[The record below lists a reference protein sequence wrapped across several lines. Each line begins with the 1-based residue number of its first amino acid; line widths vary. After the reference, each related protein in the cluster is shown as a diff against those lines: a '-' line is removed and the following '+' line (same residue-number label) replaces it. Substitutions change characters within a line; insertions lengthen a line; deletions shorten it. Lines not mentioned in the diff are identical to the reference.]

1 LQGFVDKMFTP
12 ASTDIKM
19 SNNNNIDL
27 LKFSMTPSNMEV
39 ITNLAQSQYLDNV
52 TQSEGF
58 SILKNERLNTP
69 GLVQPQNVKQMLM
82 SPPPPTSG

>member
-1 LQGFVDKMFTP
+1 MDKMFTP

-19 SNNNNIDL
+19 SNNVDL

-39 ITNLAQSQYLDNV
+39 ITNLAQSQYLENV

-69 GLVQPQNVKQMLM
+69 GLV
-82 SPPPPTSG
+82 

>member
-1 LQGFVDKMFTP
+1 MFTP

-19 SNNNNIDL
+19 GSNNNVDL

-39 ITNLAQSQYLDNV
+39 VTDLAQSQYLENA

-69 GLVQPQNVKQMLM
+69 GLV
-82 SPPPPTSG
+82 

>member
-1 LQGFVDKMFTP
+1 MDKMYTP

-19 SNNNNIDL
+19 SNNVDL

-39 ITNLAQSQYLDNV
+39 ITNLAQSQYLENV

-69 GLVQPQNVKQMLM
+69 GLV
-82 SPPPPTSG
+82 

>member
-1 LQGFVDKMFTP
+1 MDKMFTP

-19 SNNNNIDL
+19 SNNVDL

-39 ITNLAQSQYLDNV
+39 ITNLAQSQYLENV
-52 TQSEGF
+52 TQSEGL

-69 GLVQPQNVKQMLM
+69 GLI
-82 SPPPPTSG
+82 

>member
-1 LQGFVDKMFTP
+1 MDKMFTP

-19 SNNNNIDL
+19 SNNVDL

-39 ITNLAQSQYLDNV
+39 ITNLAQSQYLENV
-52 TQSEGF
+52 TQSEGL

-69 GLVQPQNVKQMLM
+69 GLV
-82 SPPPPTSG
+82 

>member
-1 LQGFVDKMFTP
+1 VDKMFTP

-19 SNNNNIDL
+19 SNNVDL

-39 ITNLAQSQYLDNV
+39 ITNLAQSQYLENV
-52 TQSEGF
+52 TQSEGL

-69 GLVQPQNVKQMLM
+69 GLV
-82 SPPPPTSG
+82 

>member
-1 LQGFVDKMFTP
+1 MDKMFTP

-19 SNNNNIDL
+19 SNNVDL

-39 ITNLAQSQYLDNV
+39 ITNLAQSQCLENV
-52 TQSEGF
+52 TQSEGL

-69 GLVQPQNVKQMLM
+69 GLV
-82 SPPPPTSG
+82 

>member
-1 LQGFVDKMFTP
+1 VDKMFTP

-19 SNNNNIDL
+19 SNNVDL

-39 ITNLAQSQYLDNV
+39 ITNLAQSQYLENV

-69 GLVQPQNVKQMLM
+69 GLV
-82 SPPPPTSG
+82 